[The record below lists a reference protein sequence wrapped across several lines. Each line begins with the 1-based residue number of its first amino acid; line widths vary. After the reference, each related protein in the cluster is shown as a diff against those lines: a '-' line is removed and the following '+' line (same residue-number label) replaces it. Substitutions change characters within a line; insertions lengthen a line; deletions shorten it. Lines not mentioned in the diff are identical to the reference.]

1 MNNSNYN
8 DRNNNYINALQRVR
22 NISNPTNISVSANTN
37 SNTNTQSTANEG
49 NFLLRTVGT
58 IEEATRNI
66 KSGFYGTLEGIV
78 DFGVGLLGEVGSW
91 FGAST
96 KWAEDFVKIDIANT
110 ISPSIVNHI
119 YEASTGKDLADY
131 SYVNDLSEKAQ
142 NIIRGIEQGIGNVS
156 GQILLGVATGGLGTV
171 GSTVATTAGL
181 VTSASGNAFQ
191 SALNDNADY
200 SKGLL
205 YSIGS
210 GVTEGISEQLFG
222 GVPGLNVV
230 NRGFKEVIKSF
241 VTEGLEEVFVDLVNP
256 ALKSIYNEKSVA
268 ENYSTDLNAS
278 DLFQTFVIGATTGA
292 LATGGRMAYENIYY
306 SRDGQQIVNELR
318 DVNSELE
325 TAYNTYKASEQTTLE
340 QNVEAYKAFENVKN
354 QAQVKYNELANRVK
368 QLSDRYQNRISR
380 IQNITESNINTF
392 ENVDEV
398 ATQEV
403 IDRLNQNRDENN
415 QIEVVFEDDRG
426 QFNGRVSKNTIVI
439 SKNPTKAVRQIL
451 SHEISHLMDSDT
463 QYSDMKNKIYNEVKN
478 TTEFK
483 KSLEWANKAYK
494 NSNPDIIIDEA
505 ITEYIA
511 DNYFKSYKDISNAF
525 ESKSMLERF
534 KNMVRN
540 LRKNSKSPK
549 LREEYLKLFQKLNNT
564 NVKRQRTN
572 IIIEKSSSKEY
583 NENTKK
589 GGRSDDFRRI
599 QEESRRELDKSSW
612 QERSSRNDETL
623 RKRLSNYFKRE
634 LDSRGYNSSSTNA
647 VLLKSNKNTEFRMYK
662 NIDGDLFHD
671 IFEISRTYLLNGEL
685 VDLHDN
691 YNDSTCY
698 LSDDGL
704 SGFAITKNGDL
715 ISVFNL
721 DKSKK
726 GFLSAI
732 SSIVKENAKTLDCY
746 VSPNQNLQEMYTK
759 MFGFKTAS
767 IMDYNMD
774 YDHDNIAKNHNNPQV
789 AFMINTNENVE
800 TKHFN
805 ENQYDEAVNYQKSFF
820 EKYSKKETEVANVV
834 NKRRNTKEVQVS
846 SLKTAGTQNKLTK
859 TLDRILK
866 PNNKNKVWDS
876 QKLERSLQVVRDEIA
891 SKSATRILT
900 SKFKKGFT
908 EIQNYFEN
916 LDNNSFSKLAYIN
929 DSSILERLNY
939 INSLDTKTLDATI
952 ELDEFSGETT
962 LDLANDVLTFFEQIT
977 RKDIN
982 NRKETEKQRIIKMAE
997 STLNQVK
1004 ENKNYTPKMNVFS
1017 SNYLSGIID
1026 NKTYYAF
1033 FNNDFLDSMTDN
1045 MNRRYSDS
1053 LLERMTLTNEL
1064 DSILSNRKIKK
1075 GLNQVNAYGDLGLT
1089 NSQLIDVYL
1098 LAGTDGAYYNFTAE
1112 GISLDSTEQFRRN
1125 RKNKTNQSSLLSGK
1139 QITDKYLDKELTD
1152 EQREDISTFAEN
1164 EMFSRYSNEFNNVE
1178 TQTELYEL
1186 LKKIRD
1192 DFDKQVGNKRTSK
1205 KKTNFDKK
1213 LSENKKSL
1221 RDMFNDL
1228 KKEATESL
1236 RNDIYNNYLSEYH
1249 EVIGALERLYNGSET
1264 KRIYTE
1270 SSDQMLGYHYNFADN
1285 YYPLSVDSSI
1295 RYKETSNQENFS
1307 IVYNPSFSKP
1317 RQFNSNTRIVI
1328 RDSITKA
1335 YNFANNL
1342 SIYHNLTPLIAE
1354 YNDILNERVI
1364 DPDTKEKSSFYEYAD
1379 KNLDSH
1385 FSSRTTNMFRL
1396 AQGMRNTDRRDRGF
1410 DRILNRTRAMFST
1423 YVLGFNLKSIISP
1436 MVSIPLVRNYV
1447 SRRSAINGFSNKG
1460 KASFDVLL
1468 EKSPQTKLR
1477 FERGNYVEIK
1487 SLGGRA
1493 NALTEFAMK
1502 PMENS
1507 EKTLFKYIWNV
1518 SQNEAKSL
1526 GYGDFNTE
1534 TNINK
1539 ATEIFEN
1546 ITFNTQAQ
1554 FDVINN
1560 SSWIYNGSELTKSML
1575 VFTADSRKQLSLLVR
1590 TANKLIYEHKRIKAN
1605 PNDNV
1610 IMDAYKKSRRDF
1622 AKAVTTNLETLV
1634 AFTLLGSIFK
1644 FLKGNYDDE
1653 EPKEILLDT
1662 TKDFMFGQV
1671 LGLFPGISDVT
1682 DLIIND
1688 YEISLGSIQVINDA
1702 INDFKGVYDALIS
1715 GNTSPTTISKFINA
1729 VGRIAGIPTKNILDN
1744 IYMPLRLFSPETALK
1759 MKNMFYGYSGN
1770 QISNFIKTYADRKQP
1785 DRLSAA
1791 IEVKME
1797 NNGFKVPENVAD
1809 EMARLYIV
1817 NDNDNIMPK
1826 TFSNSINVNG
1836 EKIDL
1841 SNKVQKQLYQIY
1853 NMANEQMELLL
1864 NRSYYLNLTDEE
1876 KAYAIQK
1883 LYDAYYELAKSSVFD
1898 GYTATKLGSI
1908 ANYIDVGKFACILA
1922 KTSQI
1927 KTTETTTRKD
1937 QVVSYINSQ
1946 RLSKAEK
1953 FLALELSG
1961 YSLNEENQNLV
1972 IQYLKDK
1979 GLTI

>member
-1 MNNSNYN
+1 M
-8 DRNNNYINALQRVR
+8 
-22 NISNPTNISVSANTN
+22 
-37 SNTNTQSTANEG
+37 
-49 NFLLRTVGT
+49 
-58 IEEATRNI
+58 
-66 KSGFYGTLEGIV
+66 EGIV
-78 DFGVGLLGEVGSW
+78 DFGIGILGEVGSW

-589 GGRSDDFRRI
+589 GGRSDDFRSVQETSLRLSSEDIQRFHEGSQRI
-599 QEESRRELDKSSW
+599 DDNTRELLATTFKK
-612 QERSSRNDETL
+612 QINSSRNSL
-623 RKRLSNYFKRE
+623 RNVSRSIINPKTNSNITIVE
-634 LDSRGYNSSSTNA
+634 N
-647 VLLKSNKNTEFRMYK
+647 V
-662 NIDGDLFHD
+662 DGALFHD
-671 IFEISRTYLLNGEL
+671 IFEIVQKYLPNGDVVDVHSINEYKNTY
-685 VDLHDN
+685 N
-691 YNDSTCY
+691 YLT
-698 LSDDGL
+698 DDGL
-704 SGFAITKNGDL
+704 SGFSITKNGDL

-721 DKSKK
+721 GKR
-726 GFLSAI
+726 GFLI
-732 SSIVKENAKTLDCY
+732 SIKDYLNEKGAKTL
-746 VSPNQNLQEMYTK
+746 
-759 MFGFKTAS
+759 GFKTAS
-767 IMDYNMD
+767 IMDFNYDVLAESKGKKYAD
-774 YDHDNIAKNHNNPQV
+774 YFVKTYGKPSV
-789 AFMINTNENVE
+789 AFMVNTNENVE
-800 TKHFN
+800 TKYFN
-805 ENQYDEAVNYQKSFF
+805 ENQYDEAVNYQRSFF
-820 EKYSKKETEVANVV
+820 EKYSKKEIDIS
-834 NKRRNTKEVQVS
+834 KKRNTKEVQVS

-876 QKLERSLQVVRDEIA
+876 QKLESSLQVVRDEIA

-1089 NSQLIDVYL
+1089 NTQLIDVYL

-1112 GISLDSTEQFRRN
+1112 GISLDSAEQFRRN

-1379 KNLDSH
+1379 KNLDSY

-1644 FLKGNYDDE
+1644 FLKGNYDD
-1653 EPKEILLDT
+1653 
-1662 TKDFMFGQV
+1662 
-1671 LGLFPGISDVT
+1671 
-1682 DLIIND
+1682 
-1688 YEISLGSIQVINDA
+1688 
-1702 INDFKGVYDALIS
+1702 
-1715 GNTSPTTISKFINA
+1715 
-1729 VGRIAGIPTKNILDN
+1729 
-1744 IYMPLRLFSPETALK
+1744 
-1759 MKNMFYGYSGN
+1759 
-1770 QISNFIKTYADRKQP
+1770 
-1785 DRLSAA
+1785 
-1791 IEVKME
+1791 
-1797 NNGFKVPENVAD
+1797 
-1809 EMARLYIV
+1809 
-1817 NDNDNIMPK
+1817 
-1826 TFSNSINVNG
+1826 
-1836 EKIDL
+1836 
-1841 SNKVQKQLYQIY
+1841 
-1853 NMANEQMELLL
+1853 
-1864 NRSYYLNLTDEE
+1864 
-1876 KAYAIQK
+1876 
-1883 LYDAYYELAKSSVFD
+1883 
-1898 GYTATKLGSI
+1898 
-1908 ANYIDVGKFACILA
+1908 
-1922 KTSQI
+1922 
-1927 KTTETTTRKD
+1927 
-1937 QVVSYINSQ
+1937 
-1946 RLSKAEK
+1946 
-1953 FLALELSG
+1953 
-1961 YSLNEENQNLV
+1961 
-1972 IQYLKDK
+1972 
-1979 GLTI
+1979 